1 MLVRASSAVAALT
14 SFGMLASEACSE
26 RDSTVEDAQPEQSPA
41 TITIFH
47 GSDEWLLNPF
57 NDDVAKFLVFVPLVK
72 YGEPGSEAQPAL
84 AERWEHSPDYRNWT
98 FHLRR
103 DVRWHDGVPVTAH
116 DIKFTVDLWSHPSVL
131 YWAGP
136 ASGKTEVLDDY
147 TLTASYPNPNVNL
160 LSGWDVYYPKHLLEH
175 FDPERF
181 SQWDFWKQPVG
192 NGPFRYVRHV
202 PQTMMELEANPD
214 YYAGKPEI
222 ERVVLKFAGG
232 TPLTELLSG
241 NVDAITRVSAGDVPR
256 LETDPQFRVYYE
268 LGIGWTQILWNLR
281 HPFFKDQR
289 VRRALTSAVNRR
301 ELHEVLHL
309 PEGAPLVEGACSRR
323 QYYTDQCPQALPYD
337 PAMAR
342 RVLWESGWHE
352 ADDDGLRERGA
363 DRFAFTILVPAGDPT
378 RAAVFVQDQLSRVGV
393 RMDVQTLDRSVVRER
408 VQAGDFEAAIDVIAS
423 VPVQQKA
430 ILGEGSPIGYANPRV
445 NALLDSAVVPMA
457 PDEFDRI
464 YQELGQILRADLPMT
479 FLYPGVTYFAA
490 HRRVHGLESPY
501 RADPV
506 WWIED
511 LWITDEDNGN

>member
-1 MLVRASSAVAALT
+1 MLVRASSAVAALA
-14 SFGMLASEACSE
+14 SFGMLASEACAD
-26 RDSTVEDAQPEQSPA
+26 RDSIVEDAQPERSPA
-41 TITIFH
+41 TITILH

-57 NDDVAKFLVFVPLVK
+57 NEDEAKFLVFVPLVK
-72 YGEPGSEAQPAL
+72 GGEPGSEAQPAL

-131 YWAGP
+131 YLAGP
-136 ASGKTEVLDDY
+136 ASGRIEVLDDY

-241 NVDAITRVSAGDVPR
+241 NVDVITRVCAGDVPR
-256 LETDPQFRVYYE
+256 LVTDPQFRVYYE
-268 LGIGWTQILWNLR
+268 LGIGWIQILWNLR

-309 PEGAPLVEGACSRR
+309 PEGAPLVEGACSQR

-342 RVLWESGWHE
+342 RLLGESGWHE

-393 RMDVQTLDRSVVRER
+393 RMDVQTLDGSVVRER

-479 FLYPGVTYFAA
+479 FLYPSVTYFAA
-490 HRRVHGLESPY
+490 HRRVRGLESPY
-501 RADPV
+501 RAD

-511 LWITDEDNGN
+511 LWITDEDND